1 MHSTGIYMYIY
12 NVVAEYCVCTITLIM
27 IMLYNVPQTQGLEQ
41 QERKL
46 TLMDPGAAPSLAEE
60 SGPSPEYMDNYS
72 IR

>member
-12 NVVAEYCVCTITLIM
+12 NVVAEYLVCTITLIM
-27 IMLYNVPQTQGLEQ
+27 ITLYNVPQTQG

-60 SGPSPEYMDNYS
+60 SGPSPEYVDNYS